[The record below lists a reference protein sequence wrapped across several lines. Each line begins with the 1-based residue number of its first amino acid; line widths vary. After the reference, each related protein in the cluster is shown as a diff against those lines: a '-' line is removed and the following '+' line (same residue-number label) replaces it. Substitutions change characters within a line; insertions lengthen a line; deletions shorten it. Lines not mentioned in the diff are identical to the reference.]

1 MASWATWE
9 ASKHVI
15 LPIFAVL
22 HFVACFASLLSALGH
37 FPAKLGRV
45 R

>member
-1 MASWATWE
+1 
-9 ASKHVI
+9 
-15 LPIFAVL
+15 LL
-22 HFVACFASLLSALGH
+22 HSVACFPSLLSALSH